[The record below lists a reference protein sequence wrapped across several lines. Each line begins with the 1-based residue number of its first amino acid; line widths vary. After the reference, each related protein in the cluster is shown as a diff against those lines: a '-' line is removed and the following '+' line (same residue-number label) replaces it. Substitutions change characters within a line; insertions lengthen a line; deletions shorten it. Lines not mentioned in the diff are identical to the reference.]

1 LSIFIHVMT
10 NNNKKNKTDVLQ
22 IRIDADLKAKYILY
36 CEENGFSISKRL
48 RLFIKKELENEK
60 KDIG

>member
-1 LSIFIHVMT
+1 MT